1 MMIKDTYSKL
11 KTKYSLPAF
20 DDLNNEFEL
29 SLIEKDDFLLREI
42 KRKIV
47 DKLSN
52 ICGPLEGAVSGDAHP
67 ISVLEFGNISDSDEK
82 KSIEIYKK
90 LMYFIRYAQE
100 VGILADEKKDAEF
113 IKSFFEQ
120 WKTIKADVIRI
131 FSKLKESWK
140 KEVDEK
146 DDSNIFG

>member
-1 MMIKDTYSKL
+1 MIKETYSKL
-11 KTKYSLPAF
+11 KTKYSLPPF
-20 DDLNNEFEL
+20 DELNNEFEI

-42 KRKIV
+42 RRKIT
-47 DKLSN
+47 DKLGN
-52 ICGPLEGAVSGDAHP
+52 VCGPLEGAVGGETHP
-67 ISVLEFGNISDSDEK
+67 MAVIEFGNISDSEIK
-82 KSIEIYKK
+82 KSMEIYKK
-90 LMYFIRYAQE
+90 LMYLIRQSQE

-113 IKSFFEQ
+113 IKEFFKQ
-120 WKTIKADVIRI
+120 WPLLKADIAKI

>member
-1 MMIKDTYSKL
+1 MIKDTYSKL
-11 KTKYSLPAF
+11 KTKYGLPAF
-20 DDLNNEFEL
+20 DDLNNEFEI

-42 KRKIV
+42 RRKIV
-47 DKLSN
+47 DKLGN

-67 ISVLEFGNISDSDEK
+67 ISVVEFSNINDSEIK

-90 LMYFIRYAQE
+90 LTYFIRYAQE
-100 VGILADEKKDAEF
+100 VGFICDEKKDAEF
-113 IKSFFEQ
+113 IKTFFED
-120 WKTIKADVIRI
+120 WKPIKADVVKI

-140 KEVDEK
+140 KEVEEK